1 MKKFSG
7 LIIPL
12 FLLAALP
19 LFLVLVQTA
28 QHYLSQAAGI
38 NANIVVDAS
47 VSQGPIIPIWQML
60 AQGGEEKFP
69 FDKII
74 PKITQLQPKYIRID
88 HVFDF
93 YDVVDKKNGS
103 ISYDYSQLDKVVK
116 QIIQTGALPF
126 FSLSY
131 MPPAIAQDG
140 QILNPPQ
147 FWADWSTLIQ
157 RTIQH
162 YSGQSEFN
170 LTGVAYEIWNEPD
183 LFGNW
188 KIGGDKDYRLLYRYA
203 VAGAN
208 QTQNTNL
215 FKIGGPATTAPYENW
230 VDGFLNYIAENHL
243 RLDFYSWHRYDYNP
257 LTFLEDVNRVDTW
270 LFQNGAGQIE
280 KYITESGPDSKNNS
294 INDSQLAA
302 AHLVALSRQLL
313 QRVNGV
319 FTFEIKD
326 GPTSHWGLLTAA
338 GQKKPRF
345 NALNLLNNVTGTR
358 LLLEGEGTW
367 ITGFAGRDGETIR
380 VILVNLD
387 INQSHLESV
396 PVIITN
402 LENGDY
408 LYKEISLYEK
418 EVGSIR
424 TIINNTFTNT
434 ILLQP
439 NQILLLEL
447 TRK

>member
-1 MKKFSG
+1 MKKFSA

-19 LFLVLVQTA
+19 LLLVLVQTA
-28 QHYLSQAAGI
+28 RHYLSRAAGV
-38 NANIVVDAS
+38 NANIVVDTA
-47 VSQGPIIPIWQML
+47 VSQGPITPIWQML

-74 PKITQLQPKYIRID
+74 PQITLLSPKYIRID

-93 YDVVDKKNGS
+93 YEVVIKENGQLTFNFQ
-103 ISYDYSQLDKVVK
+103 QLDKVVN
-116 QIIQTGALPF
+116 QILKTGATPF

-147 FWADWSTLIQ
+147 YWADWSGLIQ

-162 YSGQSEFN
+162 YSGQSEYN
-170 LTGVAYEIWNEPD
+170 LTDVAYEIWNEPD

-188 KIGGDKDYRLLYRYA
+188 KISGDKDYRLLYRYA

-208 QTQNTNL
+208 QTKNTNP

-230 VDGFLNYIAENHL
+230 VNNFLNYIAENHL
-243 RLDFYSWHRYDYNP
+243 RLDFYSWHRYAYNP
-257 LTFLEDVNRVDTW
+257 QTFLEDVNRVDTW

-280 KYITESGPDSKNNS
+280 KYLTESGPDSKNNA

-302 AHLVALSRQLL
+302 AHLVALNRQLL

-326 GPTSHWGLLTAA
+326 GPTSHWGLLTTT

-345 NALNLLNNVTGTR
+345 AALNLLNNMTGTR

-367 ITGFAGRDGETIR
+367 VTGFAGRDGDTIR

-387 INQSHLESV
+387 TSQSHLEAV
-396 PVIITN
+396 PLIITN

-408 LYKEISLYEK
+408 LYKEISLDGK
-418 EVGSIR
+418 EVGSTR

-439 NQILLLEL
+439 NQIIVLEL
-447 TRK
+447 VRK